1 MAACEIDA
9 IRCIYIWGYD
19 VSARYRFIKPLP
31 IRESVNDLNLERW
44 SAVKVLRSLMGKSF
58 DVLFVAFAMSMIH
71 GNDLATNLADG
82 IAGEVALYALH
93 ASVQGRKEVDDRN
106 V

>member
-1 MAACEIDA
+1 
-9 IRCIYIWGYD
+9 
-19 VSARYRFIKPLP
+19 
-31 IRESVNDLNLERW
+31 
-44 SAVKVLRSLMGKSF
+44 MGKSF